1 MKDKA
6 NDVLPASNGE
16 LQTDHEMPF
25 HEIYNRCPLYVIK
38 ERAFHIIKL
47 RLKFKKKHCDEN
59 NNRRQGTFACVLNID
74 IFVTSAPLKVLIT
87 ATRKYNGYRPS

>member
-38 ERAFHIIKL
+38 EIAFHIIKL
-47 RLKFKKKHCDEN
+47 RLKFKKEN
-59 NNRRQGTFACVLNID
+59 FAMKTTID
-74 IFVTSAPLKVLIT
+74 DKVPLL
-87 ATRKYNGYRPS
+87 AY

>member
-25 HEIYNRCPLYVIK
+25 HEIYNRCPLYVTK
-38 ERAFHIIKL
+38 EMAFHIIKL
-47 RLKFKKKHCDEN
+47 RLK
-59 NNRRQGTFACVLNID
+59 
-74 IFVTSAPLKVLIT
+74 
-87 ATRKYNGYRPS
+87 

>member
-25 HEIYNRCPLYVIK
+25 HEIYNRRPLYVTNVI
-38 ERAFHIIKL
+38 AFHIIKL
-47 RLKFKKKHCDEN
+47 RLK
-59 NNRRQGTFACVLNID
+59 
-74 IFVTSAPLKVLIT
+74 
-87 ATRKYNGYRPS
+87 